1 MRIALLQSSSRMAC
15 CCNTLPRITA
25 NRAVC
30 DWSMKK
36 LKSLHAASSS
46 SFKPSGRCRRKTNF
60 HVSGL
65 RFFSIEFRHVDFACR
80 LKAFMR
86 ILLRTAFSLIQP
98 WNDNIKS
105 ESLKVLCILQFIKQ
119 STKSS
124 FFQKVYLYQSWIN
137 IFISCLYKNKFKEMK
152 YKTATGLS

>member
-1 MRIALLQSSSRMAC
+1 MAEGQQTGQCVIDRWRNWSRYMLLLLLLL
-15 CCNTLPRITA
+15 NH
-25 NRAVC
+25 RAGV
-30 DWSMKK
+30 DV
-36 LKSLHAASSS
+36 
-46 SFKPSGRCRRKTNF
+46 RKTNF